1 MSTSFPLSPRSSVS
15 IRLSVLSCPSCLFVF
30 VSRPPNIHSGLEQIN
45 HLQGHIHLRSRDK
58 AITPLTRNT
67 MVTYEV
73 PNKAIITP
81 AQLEQFQQSATH
93 TRVLGYI
100 ETLNEA
106 VAGVK
111 LRDACHESEVM
122 SRRCLSYTHTPHL
135 HASCRPSGP
144 SSESSTTSQRSR
156 ARHPRPT
163 TPLPGSG
170 TLPFA
175 HSTTESARCVRAVPL
190 SHRNRGP
197 D

>member
-15 IRLSVLSCPSCLFVF
+15 IHLSVLSCPSCLFVF
-30 VSRPPNIHSGLEQIN
+30 VSRPPKIHAGLEQIN
-45 HLQGHIHLRSRDK
+45 HLQGHMHLGSRDK
-58 AITPLTRNT
+58 AITLLTRNT

-93 TRVLGYI
+93 ARVLGYI

-111 LRDACHESEVM
+111 LRDACHESEVIC
-122 SRRCLSYTHTPHL
+122 RHYLSYTHTPHL
-135 HASCRPSGP
+135 HVSCRPSGP
-144 SSESSTTSQRSR
+144 SLEYSTTSQRSR
-156 ARHPRPT
+156 TKLRRPI
-163 TPLPGSG
+163 TPLPGSE

-175 HSTTESARCVRAVPL
+175 HSTTESARCVLAVPL
-190 SHRNRGP
+190 WHRNGGP
-197 D
+197 N